1 MKRSAFLFY
10 KGLGLLFAIL
20 CGIGTAILGYFD
32 AADWMNIVAFS
43 IAVTG
48 LILWGW
54 HHFSIRWI
62 HSDLKENILSQFP
75 KKEQI
80 EGKDLPEEDLEENF
94 FFRTIR
100 DHKWKTLAFIL
111 LILVFIFVS
120 FIAEGFF
127 SGRTLVSFLIFLG
140 FIILMGVVGQ
150 YVTAQKSVFIGISVL
165 IALFIIGALTIPGFL
180 SLLNMKAMLVFAAF
194 LGLAVVGQTFVA
206 LLGGLDLS
214 IPFLI
219 GASNVALMSLI
230 TKGVSPWLALV
241 AVLLLG
247 LIVGLVNGIL
257 SFRLQ
262 GQALILTLG
271 VGFFVKGGIQILVAM
286 NTFSAG
292 TVFGVVPDWMR
303 NIASMNGTTLGLP
316 FPPVIIIWIV
326 SALIIIIGLRYTKW
340 GRNLYA
346 LGGNRLSAERL
357 SISERG
363 YWVGVYVI
371 SGFFSA
377 LTGALLLGW
386 SGGGFVGVGD
396 TYLFLTLAAVV
407 VGGTSL
413 LGGWGGYGLSVIGVL
428 VLQVLNSTLIGWGLS
443 FEGQQFILGLLI
455 IPMVALYARSPHI
468 RTLV

>member
-1 MKRSAFLFY
+1 MKS
-10 KGLGLLFAIL
+10 
-20 CGIGTAILGYFD
+20 
-32 AADWMNIVAFS
+32 
-43 IAVTG
+43 
-48 LILWGW
+48 
-54 HHFSIRWI
+54 
-62 HSDLKENILSQFP
+62 
-75 KKEQI
+75 
-80 EGKDLPEEDLEENF
+80 
-94 FFRTIR
+94 
-100 DHKWKTLAFIL
+100 
-111 LILVFIFVS
+111 
-120 FIAEGFF
+120 
-127 SGRTLVSFLIFLG
+127 
-140 FIILMGVVGQ
+140 
-150 YVTAQKSVFIGISVL
+150 
-165 IALFIIGALTIPGFL
+165 
-180 SLLNMKAMLVFAAF
+180 MLVFAAF
-194 LGLAVVGQTFVA
+194 LGLATIGQTLVA

-214 IPFLI
+214 IPFII
-219 GASNVALMSLI
+219 GSSNIALMSLI
-230 TKGVSPWLALV
+230 SKGVPPWLAGLV
-241 AVLLLG
+241 VLLFGLGVG
-247 LIVGLVNGIL
+247 LINGIL

-271 VGFFVKGGIQILVAM
+271 VGFFMVGGIQILVAM
-286 NTFSAG
+286 GTFSAG

-303 NIASMNGTTLGLP
+303 NIASMNGKTLGLP
-316 FPPVIIIWIV
+316 IPPVIIIWIV
-326 SALIIIIGLRYTKW
+326 AALIIIIGLRYTKW

-357 SISERG
+357 SISERA

-428 VLQVLNSTLIGWGLS
+428 VLQVLNTTLIGWGLS
-443 FEGQQFILGLLI
+443 FQGQQFILGLLI

>member
-1 MKRSAFLFY
+1 MRRSTFLFF

-20 CGIGTAILGYFD
+20 CGIGTAVLGYFD
-32 AADWMNIVAFS
+32 AADWMNIVAYS

-62 HSDLKENILSQFP
+62 HGDLKENILSQFP
-75 KKEQI
+75 KKEQT
-80 EGKDLPEEDLEENF
+80 EGKDLTEEEHEENF
-94 FFRTIR
+94 LFKTIR
-100 DHKWKTLAFIL
+100 DNKWKTLAFIL
-111 LILVFIFVS
+111 LILIFVFVS

-140 FIILMGVVGQ
+140 FIILMGVVGR
-150 YVTAQKSVFIGISVL
+150 YIKGQKSVFIGICVL
-165 IALFIIGALTIPGFL
+165 IALFILGSLTIGGFL
-180 SLLNMKAMLVFAAF
+180 SLLNMKSMLVFAAF
-194 LGLAVVGQTFVA
+194 LGLATVGQTFVA

-230 TKGVSPWLALV
+230 SKGVPPWLALV
-241 AVLLLG
+241 AVLILG
-247 LIVGLVNGIL
+247 LIIGLVNGIL

-271 VGFFVKGGIQILVAM
+271 VGFFVKGGVQILVAM
-286 NTFSAG
+286 GTFSAG
-292 TVFGVVPDWMR
+292 TVFGVVPEWMR
-303 NIASMNGTTLGLP
+303 NIASMNGETVGLP
-316 FPPVIIIWIV
+316 IPPIILIWIV
-326 SALIIIIGLRYTKW
+326 ASIIIIVALRLTKW

-346 LGGNRLSAERL
+346 LGGSRLSSARL

-363 YWVGVYVI
+363 YWVGAYVI
-371 SGFFSA
+371 SGFFAA

-386 SGGGFVGVGD
+386 SGGGFIGVGD
-396 TYLFLTLAAVV
+396 TYLFLTIAAVV

-413 LGGWGGYGLSVIGVL
+413 LGGIGGYGLSVIGVL
-428 VLQVLNSTLIGWGLS
+428 ILQVITTVLIGWGLKW
-443 FEGQQFILGLLI
+443 EAQQFILGLLI

-468 RTLV
+468 RSQI

>member
-1 MKRSAFLFY
+1 MV
-10 KGLGLLFAIL
+10 G
-20 CGIGTAILGYFD
+20 
-32 AADWMNIVAFS
+32 
-43 IAVTG
+43 
-48 LILWGW
+48 
-54 HHFSIRWI
+54 
-62 HSDLKENILSQFP
+62 
-75 KKEQI
+75 
-80 EGKDLPEEDLEENF
+80 
-94 FFRTIR
+94 
-100 DHKWKTLAFIL
+100 
-111 LILVFIFVS
+111 
-120 FIAEGFF
+120 
-127 SGRTLVSFLIFLG
+127 
-140 FIILMGVVGQ
+140 GV
-150 YVTAQKSVFIGISVL
+150 
-165 IALFIIGALTIPGFL
+165 
-180 SLLNMKAMLVFAAF
+180 
-194 LGLAVVGQTFVA
+194 
-206 LLGGLDLS
+206 
-214 IPFLI
+214 
-219 GASNVALMSLI
+219 
-230 TKGVSPWLALV
+230 
-241 AVLLLG
+241 
-247 LIVGLVNGIL
+247 
-257 SFRLQ
+257 
-262 GQALILTLG
+262 
-271 VGFFVKGGIQILVAM
+271 QILVAM

-303 NIASMNGTTLGLP
+303 NIASMNGKTLGLP
-316 FPPVIIIWIV
+316 IPPVIIIWIV
-326 SALIIIIGLRYTKW
+326 AALIIIIGLRYTKW

-428 VLQVLNSTLIGWGLS
+428 VLQVLNTTLIGWGLS